1 MVASQTNSISS
12 SSGKSDRESWRSLSD
27 NSLFKRTDFAI
38 AAHQDRYVIIAG
50 GQGERGEELQSVVM
64 YDTHSKSH
72 TILPEIPKRYDCEC
86 KGVITNGHFYVVCN
100 GGLMFRL
107 DLSMRSKW
115 EQVHRLLSFKI
126 EYVYETLVQDHLI
139 YILGD
144 DGRRGS
150 GITNKNM
157 VYNTKTN
164 GCATISPMPE
174 YCYDFA
180 SAMVGDDIYV
190 IGGKRRTGFSSSVFI
205 FNTISEV
212 WRKAPSLPKKLHS
225 ADAAVV
231 GQRWII
237 VTGGKHGNY
246 DSWCSQ
252 TYIFDI
258 HQQRWICNKLGTSEP
273 RLCHG
278 SCSIGRSHV
287 VSVGGQSGGKRRK
300 CSIDIIDREL
310 LIPNWEPLG
319 SLILLRNL
327 FTKGRVCPN
336 HLHQSCARKN
346 RVVAGC
352 DRTVQKVITD
362 LNDDIFREILS
373 FIIE

>member
-1 MVASQTNSISS
+1 MLAHRPNYLTPSSRNSD
-12 SSGKSDRESWRSLSD
+12 GKSWNTLSD
-27 NSLFKRTDFAI
+27 NALFKRTDFAI

-50 GQGERGEELQSVVM
+50 GQGERGEEMRSVVM
-64 YDTHSKSH
+64 YDLYFNTH
-72 TILPEIPKRYDCEC
+72 TVLPELPKRYDCES

-115 EQVHRLLSFKI
+115 EQVHRLLLFKI
-126 EYVYETLVQDHLI
+126 EYVYATLVKDQLI
-139 YILGD
+139 YIFGD

-164 GCATISPMPE
+164 GCSTIPPSPE

-180 SAMVGDDIYV
+180 SAMVGDNIYI
-190 IGGKRRTGFSSSVFI
+190 IGGKGRKGFSSSVFV
-205 FNTISEV
+205 FNTISET
-212 WRKAPSLPKKLHS
+212 WRQAPSLPKKLHS

-231 GQRWII
+231 GQRWIV
-237 VTGGKHGNY
+237 VTGGKHGNFE
-246 DSWCSQ
+246 SWSSQ

-258 HQQRWICNKLGTSEP
+258 HQQRWICNELGTSKP

-278 SCSIGRSHV
+278 SCSIGRSKIV
-287 VSVGGQSGGKRRK
+287 TIGGHTDAKRRK
-300 CSIDIIDREL
+300 CSIEIIDREL

-319 SLILLRNL
+319 SFILLRNL
-327 FTKGRVCPN
+327 FTEGRAQSL
-336 HLHQSCARKN
+336 HLHDDCARN
-346 RVVAGC
+346 VTGC
-352 DRTVQKVITD
+352 DRTIQKVITD

-373 FIIE
+373 FLIE